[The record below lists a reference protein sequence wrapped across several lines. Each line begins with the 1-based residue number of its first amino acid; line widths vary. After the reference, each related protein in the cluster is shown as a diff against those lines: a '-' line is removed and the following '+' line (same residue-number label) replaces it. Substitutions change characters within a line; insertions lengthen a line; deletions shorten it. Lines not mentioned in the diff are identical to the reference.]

1 LSPLHHAGL
10 YTYEVTTAAGE
21 GLSESVDPLVL
32 LPGMNCS
39 AQLWS
44 GLDRGGWPPLITTEL
59 TEATLQ
65 GQVGRLLDE
74 LPRRFAIGGL
84 SLGGIVAMA
93 LTRTAPERISSLILM
108 STNPY
113 APTRTQR
120 TDWRAWRDALDAGRT
135 ARELQS
141 EWLPQLLSE
150 PARGRKD
157 VVALTLDMAEE
168 IGEVHL
174 ANQLAMQASRVDE
187 RRFLR
192 DVRCPT
198 LIISARQDALCS
210 VAKHVEMKHLIG
222 SSVLAIL
229 ENSGHLS
236 PLEAPRQITEH
247 FARWRYSQVVRS

>member
-1 LSPLHHAGL
+1 LSPQHHACL
-10 YTYEVTTAAGE
+10 YTYELTTAAGE
-21 GLSESVDPLVL
+21 GLSESGEPLVL

-44 GLDRGGWPPLITTEL
+44 RLDRGGWPPLITTEL

-84 SLGGIVAMA
+84 SLGGVVAMA
-93 LTRTAPERISSLILM
+93 LARTAPERISSLILM

-120 TDWRAWRDALDAGRT
+120 TEWRAWRNALDAGRT

-157 VVALTLDMAEE
+157 VVALTLDMAEKV
-168 IGEVHL
+168 GEVHL
-174 ANQLAMQASRVDE
+174 DAQLAMQATRLDE
-187 RRFLR
+187 RRSLR
-192 DVRCPT
+192 HIRCPT
-198 LIISARQDALCS
+198 LIVSARQDALCS
-210 VAKHVEMKHLIG
+210 VVKHVEMKHLIG
-222 SSVLAIL
+222 WSTLAIL
-229 ENSGHLS
+229 ENCGHLS
-236 PLEAPRQITEH
+236 PLEQPGQVTEQL
-247 FARWRYSQVVRS
+247 ARWRSEFARS